1 MFSLS
6 SLLVAVPLL
15 FSCSVA
21 APTTAIEVLP
31 RAAKHAAASQDA
43 PRFVAY
49 SDKWVSGET
58 GPPSV
63 DTIKV
68 RIFFEYITFTIL
80 TSSPQGFNVL

>member
-6 SLLVAVPLL
+6 SLFVAASVL
-15 FSCSVA
+15 FSCAVA
-21 APTTAIEVLP
+21 APAAEVEVVP

-43 PRFVAY
+43 PHFVAY

-68 RIFFEYITFTIL
+68 RV
-80 TSSPQGFNVL
+80 SSSK